1 MLFVEGRVLS
11 KLTVREILFRV
22 SYCNDYYTISSDLNI
37 GIIKLHL
44 ALPAPAPDTQIARY
58 RDTEIQ
64 RYQGYKLPIGFI
76 CHNQQPVERRVQ
88 IVEYSTTNNTTTCS
102 EIIDLKIATL
112 LLILTAISM

>member
-11 KLTVREILFRV
+11 KLTVREILFSV

-58 RDTEIQ
+58 RDTEIPGLQ
-64 RYQGYKLPIGFI
+64 TPYWIHLP
-76 CHNQQPVERRVQ
+76 QPATSREEGPDSRV
-88 IVEYSTTNNTTTCS
+88 
-102 EIIDLKIATL
+102 
-112 LLILTAISM
+112 